1 VSDGLVVEP
10 AIVAVVC
17 ALASVVIAA
26 WSASR
31 AGRWRDS
38 DEARAVDARLGKLEM
53 DRTAS
58 DGRIRVLETRVDGEV
73 VRLDGLIDRLEL
85 AVRRVEDMSRGS

>member
-1 VSDGLVVEP
+1 MSDVVGID
-10 AIVAVVC
+10 ASLVAVAC
-17 ALASVVIAA
+17 ALVSVAIAL
-26 WSASR
+26 WSATR

-38 DEARAVDARLGKLEM
+38 DEARAVDARLGKLEQAH
-53 DRTAS
+53 TAS

-85 AVRRVEDMSRGS
+85 AVRRVEDMTRGS